1 MLSICLIPIL
11 TLFVVWN
18 LLRNPLV
25 AARWHYYCFYCVCLP
40 TPLLPKDRTTSVS
53 MNWLSEHILRHL
65 FVMFPNLFSESLI
78 PEKIFFICIFIEYK
92 YIFIFIEYLYL
103 ENKSLYSL
111 FLKMNTL
118 WFALFINTI
127 IREPLVDG
135 LMK

>member
-1 MLSICLIPIL
+1 
-11 TLFVVWN
+11 
-18 LLRNPLV
+18 
-25 AARWHYYCFYCVCLP
+25 
-40 TPLLPKDRTTSVS
+40 
-53 MNWLSEHILRHL
+53 
-65 FVMFPNLFSESLI
+65 MFPNLFSESLI

-92 YIFIFIEYLYL
+92 YIFIFTFIFIFIEYLYS

>member
-1 MLSICLIPIL
+1 
-11 TLFVVWN
+11 
-18 LLRNPLV
+18 
-25 AARWHYYCFYCVCLP
+25 
-40 TPLLPKDRTTSVS
+40 
-53 MNWLSEHILRHL
+53 
-65 FVMFPNLFSESLI
+65 MFPNLFSESLI

-92 YIFIFIEYLYL
+92 YIFIFIGYLYL

-111 FLKMNTL
+111 FLKMNAL